1 MTVADHKS
9 SRRELALRKRHEW
22 RTLLKH
28 PASLIMRLSAYF
40 AAILTVG
47 VLLYL
52 LVHNIFRGIPHL
64 NADLF
69 AWKYTSDNLSLVP
82 ALINTLIMTAFA
94 LILAVPIGVGAA
106 IYLVEYSQQTSK
118 IIRVIRLTTETLAGI
133 PSIVYGLF
141 GSLFFVRFLGWGL
154 SLLAGTCTMAIVI
167 LPLVIRSTE
176 EALIAVPDAWR
187 EASYALGAGKLRTVF
202 KVVLP
207 AAIPGI
213 LAGIILA
220 TGRIVGESAAV
231 MYTAGSVPEIPGG
244 QNFLHDPV
252 RTLAVHMYVLSS
264 EGLHPGSAYA
274 TGLVL
279 MVMVLIL
286 NTLSRYFAKRLRV
299 KAGQKDANE

>member
-1 MTVADHKS
+1 MTAADQHAL
-9 SRRELALRKRHEW
+9 RRERALRKRLEW
-22 RTLLKH
+22 RILLKH
-28 PASLIMRLSAYF
+28 PASLLMRLAAYT
-40 AAILTVG
+40 AAFLTVG

-52 LVHNIFRGIPHL
+52 LVHNIVRGIPHL
-64 NADLF
+64 NGNLF
-69 AWKYTSDNLSLVP
+69 AWKYSSENLSLVP
-82 ALINTLIMTAFA
+82 ALINTLIMTALA
-94 LILAVPIGVGAA
+94 LLLAVPIGVGAA

-141 GSLFFVRFLGWGL
+141 GSLFFVRFLGWGM
-154 SLLAGTCTMAIVI
+154 SLIAGTCTMAIVI

-176 EALIAVPDAWR
+176 EALLAVPDAWR

-202 KVVLP
+202 TVVLP

-231 MYTAGSVPEIPGG
+231 MYTAGSVAEIPSGR
-244 QNFLHDPV
+244 NFFRDPV
-252 RTLAVHMYVLSS
+252 RTLAVHMYILSS
-264 EGLHPGSAYA
+264 EGLHPGSSYA

-286 NTLSRYFAKRLRV
+286 NTLSRYFAKRLRT